1 MKKQVAQVACGF
13 GFTLATDA
21 KCPRIWSTGLNTF
34 SQLGRQLN
42 GEKQKGELAPALDFW
57 PGPYCAV

>member
-1 MKKQVAQVACGF
+1 MINEKQIGQVGCGY
-13 GFTLATDA
+13 GFTLAADT

-42 GEKQKGELAPALDFW
+42 GGKEQGEFT
-57 PGPYCAV
+57 